1 MNVQETFI
9 QFQQIHILQC
19 SFIPSDVRRCYT
31 DFKLQE
37 EKQQVPPD
45 DNFLWVSSL
54 IRRGLRDVTLN
65 FMDDH
70 DKSFSQ
76 KGEEEVKG
84 IIYCPDVAVP
94 YDLEESLGQ
103 ILDYASHYRRA
114 NTNAIT
120 YQQPTYNT
128 RTPQLA
134 DVLFQTNQKNI
145 LHLNSNPGN
154 QYWIQLMRNLKSYY
168 DHTVRDKQQLVCLIV
183 QVARNHNPP
192 RRFILQDEVS
202 GLWNDI
208 GDAEACNKT
217 SQALRELYGGK
228 YNITIDVEED
238 VREGTVT
245 DRSILLWKSSNKD
258 DSLNDVKNNSN
269 KQANDENADVEE
281 TDVADALEIL
291 HLFKDDPP
299 GQRLDNDVS
308 VLLSLMPVTSHIL
321 NLLHSCLKLI
331 LLQDPIQLC
340 PRKKKQ
346 KLESKESVIDTVSM
360 HMQKLISCL
369 LLCIYTNSIT
379 HFHICRSQVLHTT
392 LVILLEN
399 NQFTNCFLQFGSL
412 LEFSRGGS
420 QSINLHRLQR
430 LRLRMH

>member
-19 SFIPSDVRRCYT
+19 EFIPSDVRQCYT

-54 IRRGLRDVTLN
+54 VRRGLRDVTLN
-65 FMDDH
+65 CMDDH
-70 DKSFSQ
+70 DKCFSQ

-103 ILDYASHYRRA
+103 ILDYASHYRQA

-120 YQQPTYNT
+120 YQQPNYNI

-145 LHLNSNPGN
+145 LHLNSSPGN

-168 DHTVRDKQQLVCLIV
+168 DHTVRDKQKLVCLIV
-183 QVARNHNPP
+183 QVARNHTPP
-192 RRFILQDEVS
+192 RRFLLQDEVS
-202 GLWNDI
+202 GLWNEI

-238 VREGTVT
+238 VREGTVKYT
-245 DRSILLWKSSNKD
+245 TVEAEQQD
-258 DSLNDVKNNSN
+258 DTLNDVKNN
-269 KQANDENADVEE
+269 ENADVEE
-281 TDVADALEIL
+281 TDVADALEIIN
-291 HLFKDDPP
+291 LFKDDPP
-299 GQRLDNDVS
+299 CERLDNDVS
-308 VLLSLMPVTSHIL
+308 VLLSLTSITSISSITFTHVFAI
-321 NLLHSCLKLI
+321 NLV
-331 LLQDPIQLC
+331 QGPIGLC

-346 KLESKESVIDTVSM
+346 KLESKETVVGTVSM
-360 HMQKLISCL
+360 YMQKLISCL
-369 LLCIYTNSIT
+369 LLCMNSIT
-379 HFHICRSQVLHTT
+379 HFHICRSQAFVLLQTT

-399 NQFTNCFLQFGSL
+399 NQFTNCFLPFGSL
-412 LEFSRGGS
+412 LELLGS
-420 QSINLHRLQR
+420 QSFNLHRLQR
-430 LRLRMH
+430 MH